1 MLVLGFELLE
11 DLLDEVEPSF
21 FLILLDELLL
31 FDDVDGFVDVEP
43 DGFDEDDGLVKLPL
57 LSDTDGV
64 ADLPGSGV
72 VGFELLFELLLEDG
86 AGVAG
91 VVPKLP
97 LRSVVVGAGVDL
109 AGACGL
115 AAGC

>member
-21 FLILLDELLL
+21 FLILLL

-43 DGFDEDDGLVKLPL
+43 DDFDEDEGLVKLPL
-57 LSDTDGV
+57 LFDTDGAV
-64 ADLPGSGV
+64 VLPGSGV
-72 VGFELLFELLLEDG
+72 VGFGLLFELLLEDG
-86 AGVAG
+86 AGAAG

-97 LRSVVVGAGVDL
+97 LRSVVVGTGVDL
-109 AGACGL
+109 GEACGL

>member
-11 DLLDEVEPSF
+11 GLLVEVEPSF
-21 FLILLDELLL
+21 FRILLDELLL
-31 FDDVDGFVDVEP
+31 LGDVDGFVVVEL
-43 DGFDEDDGLVKLPL
+43 DGLVVEDGLVKLPL
-57 LSDTDGV
+57 LSETDGV
-64 ADLPGSGV
+64 AGLPDSGAD
-72 VGFELLFELLLEDG
+72 GFELPLEDG
-86 AGVAG
+86 AGADGAG

-109 AGACGL
+109 AGSLVL